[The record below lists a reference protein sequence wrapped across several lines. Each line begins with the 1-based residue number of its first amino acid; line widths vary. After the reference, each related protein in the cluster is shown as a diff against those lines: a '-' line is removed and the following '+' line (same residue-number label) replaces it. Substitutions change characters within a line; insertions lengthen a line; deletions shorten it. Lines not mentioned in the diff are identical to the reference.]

1 MSISDDPDQIRRDIE
16 RTQAH
21 LSTDVDALTEKVT
34 PSRIVERRVGRA
46 RAAAGRLRERVMGS
60 DDPPPSHHRIGAGNA
75 YSYYGDAPY
84 GQGQTAGNGVTDAA
98 SSAAS
103 SVSDAASTAASTV
116 SDAASSAATAVQQ
129 APEAARRQTQG
140 NPLAAGLIAFGAGW
154 LISSLL
160 PASRQE
166 QQLAEQARD
175 KASELGQPLA
185 EKAKQAAAEV
195 RDNLQEPARQAVES
209 VKSTATDAGQTVAD
223 EGRAATREVQ
233 DTTRDAAGTVQQN
246 ASDSS
251 SQPAN
256 RPTY

>member
-1 MSISDDPDQIRRDIE
+1 VSISEDPDQIRREIE

-21 LSTDVDALTEKVT
+21 LSSDVDAVTEKVT

-46 RAAAGRLRERVMGS
+46 RAAAGRLRERVMGN
-60 DDPPPSHHRIGAGNA
+60 DDPPPSHHRIGAGHA
-75 YSYYGDAPY
+75 YTDVQY
-84 GQGQTAGNGVTDAA
+84 GQAQSAGNGMTDAA

-116 SDAASSAATAVQQ
+116 SDVASSTATAVQE
-129 APEAARRQTQG
+129 APQAARRQTQG

-175 KASELGQPLA
+175 KTTELGQPLA
-185 EKAKQAAAEV
+185 EKAKQAASEV

-223 EGRAATREVQ
+223 EGRVAAQEVQ
-233 DTTRDAAGTVQQN
+233 DTTRDAADTVRQN
-246 ASDSS
+246 PSDSP
-251 SQPAN
+251 SQPAH
-256 RPTY
+256 RRTDR

>member
-1 MSISDDPDQIRRDIE
+1 VSISDDPDQIRRDIE

-21 LSTDVDALTEKVT
+21 LSSDVDALTDKVT

-46 RAAAGRLRERVMGS
+46 RAAAGRLRERVMGE
-60 DDPPPSHHRIGAGNA
+60 DDPAPSYYRTGAGPA
-75 YSYYGDAPY
+75 YDAQY
-84 GQGQTAGNGVTDAA
+84 GQVQSADRGVPGAA

-116 SDAASSAATAVQQ
+116 SDAASSAATAVQE
-129 APEAARRQTQG
+129 APQAARRQTQG

-166 QQLAEQARD
+166 QQLAEQARE
-175 KASELGQPLA
+175 KATELGQPLA

-195 RDNLQEPARQAVES
+195 RDNLQEPAQQAVES
-209 VKSTATDAGQTVAD
+209 VRSTATDAGQTVAD
-223 EGRAATREVQ
+223 EGRTAAREVQ
-233 DTTRDAAGTVQQN
+233 DTTRDAAGTVRQN

-256 RPTY
+256 RPTD

>member
-1 MSISDDPDQIRRDIE
+1 VSISEDPDQIRRDIE
-16 RTQAH
+16 RTQAN
-21 LSTDVDALTEKVT
+21 LSSDVDALTEKVT

-60 DDPPPSHHRIGAGNA
+60 DGPPAHHRIGAGHA
-75 YSYYGDAPY
+75 YDNYGDARY
-84 GQGQTAGNGVTDAA
+84 GQVQTAGNGVTDAA

-129 APEAARRQTQG
+129 APQAARRQTQG

-175 KASELGQPLA
+175 KATELGQPLA
-185 EKAKQAAAEV
+185 EKAKQAATEV

-223 EGRAATREVQ
+223 EGRAAAQEVQ
-233 DTTRDAAGTVQQN
+233 ETTRDAAGTVREN

-251 SQPAN
+251 SQPAH